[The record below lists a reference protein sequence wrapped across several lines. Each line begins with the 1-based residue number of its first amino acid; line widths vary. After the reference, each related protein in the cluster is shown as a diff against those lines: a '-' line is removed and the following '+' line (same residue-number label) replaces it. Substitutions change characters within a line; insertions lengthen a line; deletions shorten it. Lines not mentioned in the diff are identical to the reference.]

1 MIIVTPAAAKQIK
14 LSADQSKSEGMALR
28 IAANRN
34 SDHSI
39 HYGMGFDDTKEDDI
53 SVTSEDIEIIVSS
66 GSAELLKNTVI
77 DFVELEPEKF
87 QFIFMNPND
96 PEYKPPIEQP
106 AK

>member
-1 MIIVTPAAAKQIK
+1 MITVTPAAAKQIK

-34 SDHSI
+34 SDNSI

-53 SVTSEDIEIIVSS
+53 SVTSEEIEIIISS
-66 GSAELLKNTVI
+66 SSAELLKNTVI

-96 PEYKPPIEQP
+96 PEYKPPVEPP